1 MVSMREEVSVLKR
14 ARIMLL
20 QRVLVVE
27 AQVEDLRSAFLQNRR
42 RQAFSNSLSIAIQL
56 IPIAGGAVGN
66 ALLVGIEIAEGL
78 PAGDVFDLAFSTAE
92 VLLSEENLSRMDPRK
107 RREMESVFHDYGYTI
122 EDVQVL
128 LRSTREVEN
137 EFSSSRLLEYSRD
150 SETGG
155 AEYQPQQQENEE
167 VNEASELDDGENV
180 GTAAFWCSIGTGWAQ
195 RFRVVCY

>member
-1 MVSMREEVSVLKR
+1 MREEVSVLKR